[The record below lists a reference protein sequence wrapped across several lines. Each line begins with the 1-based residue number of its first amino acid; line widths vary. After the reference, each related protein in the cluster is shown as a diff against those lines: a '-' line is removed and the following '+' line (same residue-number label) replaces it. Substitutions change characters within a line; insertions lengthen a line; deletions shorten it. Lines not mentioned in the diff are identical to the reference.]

1 MFFFFFHK
9 DFDEDWKLKTWHIGE
24 LHRTHNRIIMS
35 FILKSAYMNQDADPE
50 KIKMAEVQFDA
61 MSKTFNTWV
70 PEKVELQN
78 EQLINK

>member
-1 MFFFFFHK
+1 
-9 DFDEDWKLKTWHIGE
+9 
-24 LHRTHNRIIMS
+24 MS